1 MEKIVLLNVFVW
13 LPVSIGLMIAGIEP
27 VWFYLFIALGVLINI
42 LALVKL
48 SPKSKKRRSF
58 FKKRS

>member
-27 VWFYLFIALGVLINI
+27 VWFYLFIASGVLINI
-42 LALVKL
+42 LALVQL
-48 SPKSKKRRSF
+48 SPKSKKRRGF